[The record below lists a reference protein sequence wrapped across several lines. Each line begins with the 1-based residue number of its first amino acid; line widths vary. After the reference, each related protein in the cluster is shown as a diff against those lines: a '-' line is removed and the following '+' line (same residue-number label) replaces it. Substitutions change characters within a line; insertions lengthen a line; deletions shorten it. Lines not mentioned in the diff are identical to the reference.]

1 MSTGSTNNTIER
13 PPVVA
18 IMGHVDH
25 GKSSLL
31 DYIRSSNIVAGE
43 AGGITQHIAAYE
55 VTHNDASGNPK
66 RITFIDTP
74 GHAAFSHMRNRGAR
88 IADIAI
94 LIVSAEEG
102 VKTQTIEAIKTI
114 LNEKVPYIVAVTK
127 IDKPN
132 ANVDRVKSELLEQ
145 GVYVEGYGG
154 DIPCIPISS
163 KTGAGIDDLLETI
176 LLLAEFQ
183 QFTGNPKDL
192 AEGFVVEAN
201 MDEKR
206 GVSATLI
213 IKNGTISKGQFVVVE
228 TSMATTRII
237 EDFAGKTIDS
247 ASFST
252 PIRITGFSTLPSIG
266 SSFQVLETKKDAEE
280 YIRLAAEQIAARG
293 PQSTATITDETKVIP
308 IIIKSDVYGS
318 AEAIEGEIEKLS
330 TDEVFFKVIKK
341 GVGTINES
349 DAQLGLS
356 DKNTII
362 IGFNVDVDRKVPDM
376 NDIES
381 ITIKTFNIIYKL
393 TEWLEAERTNRKP
406 RKEVDTVIGQATIL
420 KTFSSTKNN
429 HVAGGKSTFGT
440 LKVKDQFKL
449 IRDGVEV
456 SRGTIAGLQLAKSP
470 TQTVDAGNEFG
481 MMLDAPE
488 APEPGDVI
496 ETFKREIK

>member
-1 MSTGSTNNTIER
+1 MPNKPHNNPIER

-31 DYIRSSNIVAGE
+31 DYIRKSNIVAGE

-55 VTHNDASGNPK
+55 VSHPDASGTPK
-66 RITFIDTP
+66 KITFIDTP

-94 LIVSAEEG
+94 LIVSSEEG

-114 LNEKVPYIVAVTK
+114 VNEKVPYIVALTK

-132 ANVDRVKSELLEQ
+132 SNIEKVKSELLEQ
-145 GVYVEGYGG
+145 GVYVEGFGG

-163 KTGAGIDDLLETI
+163 KTGAGINDILETI

-183 QFTGNPKDL
+183 EFTGDPIKL

-213 IKNGTISKGQFVVVE
+213 IKDGTIKKGQFIVVE
-228 TSMATTRII
+228 TAMATTRII
-237 EDFAGKTIDS
+237 EDFSGATIDE
-247 ASFST
+247 ATFSS
-252 PIRITGFSTLPSIG
+252 PIRITGFSSLPSIG
-266 SSFQVLETKKDAEE
+266 SPFQVLETKKDAEE
-280 YIRLAAEQIAARG
+280 YVRLAAETIAAAG
-293 PQSTATITDETKVIP
+293 PIATATITDDTKIIP

-318 AEAIEGEIEKLS
+318 AEAIDAEISKLS
-330 TDEVFFKVIKK
+330 TDEVYFKVIKK
-341 GVGTINES
+341 GVGMINES
-349 DAQLGLS
+349 DVQLGLS

-362 IGFNVDVDRKVPDM
+362 IGFNVDIERSVPDI
-376 NDIES
+376 NDVES

-393 TEWLEAERTNRKP
+393 TEWLEGERITRKP
-406 RKEVDTVIGQATIL
+406 KKEVDTVLGQAKIL

-429 HVAGGKSTFGT
+429 HVAGGSINMGII
-440 LKVKDQFKL
+440 KVKDQFKL
-449 IRDGVEV
+449 FRNNELIA
-456 SRGTIAGLQLAKSP
+456 RGTVAVLQLAKAPVNS
-470 TQTVDAGNEFG
+470 VEAGNEFG
-481 MMLDAPE
+481 MMLDCTV
-488 APEPGDVI
+488 APEPGDII
-496 ETFKREIK
+496 EAFKREIK

>member
-1 MSTGSTNNTIER
+1 MSNTPNNNSIER

-31 DYIRSSNIVAGE
+31 DYIRKSNIVAGE

-55 VTHNDASGNPK
+55 VSHPDASGTPK
-66 RITFIDTP
+66 KITFIDTP

-94 LIVSAEEG
+94 LIVSSEEG

-114 LNEKVPYIVAVTK
+114 VNEKVPYIVALTK

-132 ANVDRVKSELLEQ
+132 SNIEKVKSELLEQ
-145 GVYVEGYGG
+145 GVYVEGFGG

-163 KTGAGIDDLLETI
+163 KTGAGISDILETI

-183 QFTGNPKDL
+183 EFTGDATKL

-213 IKNGTISKGQFVVVE
+213 IKDGTIKKGQFIVVE
-228 TSMATTRII
+228 TAMATTRII
-237 EDFAGKTIDS
+237 EDFSGTTIDE
-247 ASFST
+247 ATFSS
-252 PIRITGFSTLPSIG
+252 PIRITGFSSLPSIG
-266 SSFQVLETKKDAEE
+266 SPFQVLETKKDAEE
-280 YIRLAAEQIAARG
+280 YVRLAAETIAAAG
-293 PQSTATITDETKVIP
+293 PAATATITDDTKIIP

-318 AEAIEGEIEKLS
+318 AEAIDAEISKLS
-330 TDEVFFKVIKK
+330 TDEVYFKVIKK

-349 DAQLGLS
+349 DVQLGLS

-362 IGFNVDVDRKVPDM
+362 IGFNVDIERSVPDI
-376 NDIES
+376 NDVES

-393 TEWLEAERTNRKP
+393 TEWLESERITRKP
-406 RKEVDTVIGQATIL
+406 KKEVDTVLGQAKIL

-429 HVAGGKSTFGT
+429 HVAGGNVTTGIV
-440 LKVKDQFKL
+440 KVKDQFKL
-449 IRDGVEV
+449 FRNNELIAK
-456 SRGTIAGLQLAKSP
+456 GTIAVLQLAKAPVNS
-470 TQTVDAGNEFG
+470 VEAGNEFG
-481 MMLDAPE
+481 MMLDCTIT
-488 APEPGDVI
+488 PEPGDII
-496 ETFKREIK
+496 EAFKREIK